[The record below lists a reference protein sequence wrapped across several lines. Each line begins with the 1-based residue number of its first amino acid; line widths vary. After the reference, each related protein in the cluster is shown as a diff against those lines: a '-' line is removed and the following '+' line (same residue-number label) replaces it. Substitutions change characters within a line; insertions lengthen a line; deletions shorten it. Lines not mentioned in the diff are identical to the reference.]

1 MTGIF
6 PLLSLHN
13 KSDCTLRGS
22 FNSWICCYYYQTV
35 SHYLLDPDDCS
46 VSRSRVAEL
55 SIYLYLSLILYLDRQ
70 WPFPASGFE
79 WHTSYHCPIFATTPL
94 YKKKNKL
101 KKMSKPFE
109 KRKTPGNVSQSGSRN
124 VHKVVAALLELYIYT
139 PQYIYIQYYC
149 IFLWQSF
156 YLSLSSAVL
165 LKKKKKIK

>member
-55 SIYLYLSLILYLDRQ
+55 SIYLYLSISYIIFRS
-70 WPFPASGFE
+70 AMTISGFRFRV
-79 WHTSYHCPIFATTPL
+79 TYF
-94 YKKKNKL
+94 
-101 KKMSKPFE
+101 
-109 KRKTPGNVSQSGSRN
+109 
-124 VHKVVAALLELYIYT
+124 
-139 PQYIYIQYYC
+139 
-149 IFLWQSF
+149 
-156 YLSLSSAVL
+156 LSLPYFCYNPP
-165 LKKKKKIK
+165 I